1 MSKAASVGAEAQP
14 KTSLEVR
21 GSARDQNIAVDPAI
35 AAVIRNPAAP
45 EGVPRVVP
53 LPGSMPGEVGLL
65 AMLRAF
71 VGHFYYGIDHAERT
85 HARYGEL
92 YRYMWA
98 ALPTALL
105 WDADEIQKI
114 TRNESCAWSTSM
126 GWDALMFAGL
136 DGTEGNFGSLLSF
149 DFDQHRVAR
158 KLLMPAFTSKAMKGY
173 SDIAAPMFEG
183 AVSAWVAR
191 GHVDFKREVR
201 SLLAHTSAQIFT
213 GIDDRAHADMLDQA
227 LTDFWHGPLAFSR
240 DPRLSP
246 GFRRAQRGFQTLR
259 EFFTALV
266 PERRAQPRR
275 DLFSNLCQVD
285 EREGFSDEA
294 MVRIFL
300 TVMFGAFDTTSM
312 ATTSMA
318 YLLAKHPEWQERLR
332 AEADPVISGGIDPAN
347 LVKLEQCEW
356 FWKETMRIFPVSL
369 GIPRRALREV
379 EVLGTRL
386 PAGAFVVP
394 MTGAVGRHPRWWKE
408 PSRFDPERF
417 SPARAED
424 RRHPAIYLPFGG
436 GAHACIGMQLANLEA
451 KLLFSM
457 LLTRCRIE
465 LAPDYE
471 GRHTLTP
478 LGTVSGKVR
487 LKLTPIG

>member
-1 MSKAASVGAEAQP
+1 MSNSATAAGPRTKSPIV
-14 KTSLEVR
+14 
-21 GSARDQNIAVDPAI
+21 VDPAI

-45 EGVPRVVP
+45 EGVPGYVP
-53 LPGSMPGEVGLL
+53 PPSSMPGEIGVL
-65 AMLRAF
+65 AMLRAL
-71 VGHFYYGIDHAERT
+71 VGHFYYGIDHAEQR
-85 HARYGEL
+85 HARYGDL

-98 ALPTALL
+98 AQPTVLV
-105 WDADEIQKI
+105 WDADEVQKML
-114 TRNESCAWSTSM
+114 RNESCAWSTSM
-126 GWDALMFAGL
+126 GWDTLMFAQL
-136 DGTEGNFGSLLSF
+136 DGGEGNFGSLLSF

-173 SDIAAPMFEG
+173 SDIAVARFDRALSG
-183 AVSAWVAR
+183 WVAR
-191 GHVDFKREVR
+191 GQVDFKREVR
-201 SLLAHTSAQIFT
+201 SLLAHTSGEIFT
-213 GIDDRAHADMLDQA
+213 GIDERAHAEMLDKA
-227 LTDFWHGPLAFSR
+227 LTDFWHGPLALTR
-240 DPRLSP
+240 DPRLSTR
-246 GFRRAQRGFQTLR
+246 FRRAQRGFKTLK

-266 PERRAQPRR
+266 PERRTQPRR

-294 MVRIFL
+294 LVRIFL
-300 TVMFGAFDTTSM
+300 TIMFGAFDTTSM

-332 AEADPVISGGIDPAN
+332 AEAKPVVNAGIELAG
-347 LVKLEQCEW
+347 LAKLEQCEW
-356 FWKETMRIFPVSL
+356 FWKETMRLWPVSL
-369 GIPRRALREV
+369 GIPRRALREI

-394 MTGAVGRHPRWWKE
+394 MTGAIGRHPRWWNE
-408 PSRFDPERF
+408 PKKFDPERF

-424 RRHPAIYLPFGG
+424 KRHPAIYLPFGG

-465 LAPDYE
+465 LAPDYQ

-487 LKLTPIG
+487 LKLTPIA

>member
-1 MSKAASVGAEAQP
+1 MSNAASAVGGSQA
-14 KTSLEVR
+14 KTSVV
-21 GSARDQNIAVDPAI
+21 VDPAI

-45 EGVPRVVP
+45 EGVPGFVP
-53 LPGSMPGEVGLL
+53 LPANLPGKKGLL
-65 AMLRAF
+65 AMVSSF
-71 VGHFYYGIDHAERT
+71 VGNFYYGIDHAERT

-92 YRYMWA
+92 YRDMWA
-98 ALPTALL
+98 ALPTVML
-105 WDADEIQKI
+105 WDADEVQKML
-114 TRNESCAWSTSM
+114 RNESSAWSTSM
-126 GWDALMFAGL
+126 GWDVLMFERL
-136 DGTEGNFGSLLSF
+136 DGGEGNFGSLLSF

-173 SDIAAPMFEG
+173 SDIAVAKFEG
-183 AVSAWVAR
+183 ALSGWIAR
-191 GHVDFKREVR
+191 GQVDFKREVR
-201 SLLAHTSAQIFT
+201 SLLAHTSGEIFT
-213 GIDDRAHADMLDQA
+213 GIDDRAHAEMLDEA
-227 LTDFWHGPLAFSR
+227 LTDFWHGPLALSR

-246 GFRRAQRGFQTLR
+246 RFRRAQRGFKTLK
-259 EFFTALV
+259 EFFIALV
-266 PERRAQPRR
+266 PERRARPRR
-275 DLFSNLCQVD
+275 DLFSNLCQVH

-294 MVRIFL
+294 LVRIFL

-318 YLLAKHPEWQERLR
+318 YFLAKHPEWQERLR
-332 AEADPVISGGIDPAN
+332 AEAKPLVSAGFDSAN
-347 LVKLEQCEW
+347 LAKLEQCEW
-356 FWKETMRIFPVSL
+356 VWKESMRLLPVSL

-394 MTGAVGRHPRWWKE
+394 MTGALGRHPRWWNE
-408 PSRFDPERF
+408 PKKFDPERF

-424 RRHPAIYLPFGG
+424 KRHPAIYMPFGG

-457 LLTRCRIE
+457 LLTRCRLE
-465 LAPDYE
+465 LAPDYQ

-487 LKLTPIG
+487 LKLTPID